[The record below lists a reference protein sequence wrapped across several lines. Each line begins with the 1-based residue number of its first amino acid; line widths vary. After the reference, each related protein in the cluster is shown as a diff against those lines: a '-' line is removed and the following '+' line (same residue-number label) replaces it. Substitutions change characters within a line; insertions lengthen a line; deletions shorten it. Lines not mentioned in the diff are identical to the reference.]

1 MNADQTIGELVKAIQ
16 KNDEGLL
23 RRLIQEVYDRAE
35 ENYEELKE
43 ALVHNEDNRPEVL
56 RAHGVLLEIS
66 RLYRLVGGKLD
77 GS

>member
-23 RRLIQEVYDRAE
+23 RRLIQVVYDRAE
-35 ENYEELKE
+35 EKYEELKE